1 MLFEKQFEMKNN
13 NSAPFVIVLIFLF
26 LINVG
31 NASAQKSNHDS
42 TNYKNSIKFNITNW
56 ILYDNCFMLSYERV
70 VSNHQTFSI
79 TGGYVEMP
87 WFQPTHSN
95 VSYTNSLSKSG
106 FTAGGDYRF
115 YLAAENKYAPP
126 HGLYIGP
133 YTSYYSFKSERHM
146 QYTDSTGGVSDV
158 TLNSKINVGNLGVQL
173 GYQFVLSKR
182 IVIDLTLFAPSL
194 SHYGIHLETTGG
206 LSDYAKE
213 EIYNQVTQAM
223 LDRFP
228 LLDKLI
234 TDKHV
239 DASGSRNAL
248 SAGLKYC
255 VYIGYHFG
263 KR

>member
-1 MLFEKQFEMKNN
+1 MKSNPLN
-13 NSAPFVIVLIFLF
+13 TFVTFLIFVL
-26 LINVG
+26 LVKTNCV
-31 NASAQKSNHDS
+31 SAQKNNDS
-42 TNYKNSIKFNITNW
+42 TYHKNSIKFNITNW
-56 ILYDNCFMLSYERV
+56 ILYDNVFMLSYERV
-70 VSNHQTFSI
+70 VSKHQTFSI

-106 FTAGGDYRF
+106 YTIGGDYRF
-115 YLAAENKYAPP
+115 YLKMENKYPAP
-126 HGLYIGP
+126 HGLYVGP
-133 YTSYYSFKSERHM
+133 YTSYYNFKSDRHM
-146 QYTDSTGGVSDV
+146 QYTDSSGGVSDV
-158 TLNSKINVGNLGVQL
+158 TLNSRTNVFNLGVQL

-182 IVIDLTLFAPSL
+182 LVIDLTLFAPSI
-194 SHYGIHLETTGG
+194 SHYGIHLETQGG

-234 TDKHV
+234 TEKHV
-239 DASGSRNAL
+239 DASGNRNAL